1 MVSFWQIGGEA
12 FCFPFGFFLGISL
25 LTTMGGGEALGRFE
39 EEGIGFDIERGRGGN
54 QDTVVDDKE
63 LDAAAV
69 VVVVVRTVVVT

>member
-1 MVSFWQIGGEA
+1 M
-12 FCFPFGFFLGISL
+12 